1 MGAMHASPFVISA
14 PAPHLFTVALLS
26 AMAGTSTAGCGAST
40 PCDTASSAQS
50 SGASTPV
57 THGEVADDPA
67 ALPGD
72 GTPTNSTAPSRFD
85 ARLSLYEY
93 PFEVHVRAFE
103 AQGQALEMAYMD
115 LHPEGDANGRT
126 VLLLHGKNFSGAYWA
141 PVARSLAAQ
150 GFRVVMP
157 DQIGFGKSS
166 KPVDFQYS
174 FAALAAH
181 TRALIEQLGIERV
194 AVVGHSMGGML
205 ATRYALLY
213 GAHVQQLVLMNP
225 IGLEDWAA
233 LGVPYRSIDAQ
244 VEADLGATA
253 DGVRAY
259 MRASYYDGAWT
270 DAYEEVA
277 AIQIGWTT
285 SPDREVLARVS
296 ARTYDMIFT
305 QPVVHEFPRLAV
317 PTLLVIGTRDRTALG
332 KDRVD
337 ETLRAQLGQY
347 QQLGRDA
354 QSAIEGAELVEFEGI
369 GHLPQVEA
377 FDRTMTS
384 LHAFLAAD

>member
-1 MGAMHASPFVISA
+1 MHSSTATLASASCLFVS
-14 PAPHLFTVALLS
+14 ALLS
-26 AMAGTSTAGCGAST
+26 AGCGAPP
-40 PCDTASSAQS
+40 PCETASSTAS

-57 THGEVADDPA
+57 AEVER
-67 ALPGD
+67 
-72 GTPTNSTAPSRFD
+72 APSRFD

-93 PFEVHVRAFE
+93 PFEVHMRAFE

-115 LHPEGDANGRT
+115 LHPEGEGNGRT

-141 PVARSLAAQ
+141 PVARALAAQ

-174 FAALAAH
+174 FAALASH
-181 TRALIEQLGIERV
+181 TRALIDQLGIERV

-213 GAHVQQLVLMNP
+213 GTHVERLVLMNP

-244 VEADLGATA
+244 AEADLGATA
-253 DGVRAY
+253 EGVRAY
-259 MRASYYDGAWT
+259 MRASYYDGAWN

-285 SPDREVLARVS
+285 SPDRAVLARVS

-337 ETLRAQLGQY
+337 ESLRAQLGQY

-354 QSAIEGAELVEFEGI
+354 QAAIEGAQLLELESV

-377 FDRTMTS
+377 FDQTMTS
-384 LHAFLAAD
+384 LNQFLAAD

>member
-1 MGAMHASPFVISA
+1 MHASSVFFA
-14 PAPHLFTVALLS
+14 PAFVLVAVVS
-26 AMAGTSTAGCGAST
+26 SAGCGASA
-40 PCDTASSAQS
+40 PCETASGAESA
-50 SGASTPV
+50 GASQPV
-57 THGEVADDPA
+57 TEEEA
-67 ALPGD
+67 AG
-72 GTPTNSTAPSRFD
+72 PSRFD

-93 PFEVHVRAFE
+93 PFEVHVHTFE

-115 LHPEGDANGRT
+115 RRPEADANGRT

-141 PVARSLAAQ
+141 PVARSLAAR

-181 TRALIEQLGIERV
+181 TRGLIEELGIEHV

-213 GAHVQQLVLMNP
+213 PDHVQQLALINP

-233 LGVPYRSIDAQ
+233 LGVPYRSIDDQ
-244 VEADLGATA
+244 VEADLAATA
-253 DGVRAY
+253 DGVRSY

-270 DAYEEVA
+270 EAYEEVA
-277 AIQIGWTT
+277 EIRIGWTA
-285 SPDREVLARVS
+285 SPDRDVLARVS

-332 KDRVD
+332 KDRV
-337 ETLRAQLGQY
+337 EPALRAQLGQY

-354 QSAIEGAELVEFEGI
+354 QAAIEGAQLVELEGI
-369 GHLPQVEA
+369 GHLPHVEA
-377 FDRTMTS
+377 FDRTMAS
-384 LHAFLAAD
+384 LNAFLTAD